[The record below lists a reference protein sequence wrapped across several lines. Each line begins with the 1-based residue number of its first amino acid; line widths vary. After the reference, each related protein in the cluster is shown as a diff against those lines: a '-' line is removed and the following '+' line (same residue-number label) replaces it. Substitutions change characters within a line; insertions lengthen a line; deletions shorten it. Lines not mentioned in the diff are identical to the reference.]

1 MCDTDNVQLL
11 DGSFS
16 STFRVKGG
24 CQRME
29 EGERERRSRGG
40 AELPPLAPPRVQES
54 QELEA
59 ASEEE
64 DSSDTC

>member
-1 MCDTDNVQLL
+1 
-11 DGSFS
+11 
-16 STFRVKGG
+16 
-24 CQRME
+24 ME